1 MAGPSSNMMPGPKS
15 LVSRYHKAFPNGH
28 EVVLTDGEGKLCGL
42 NAIVIS
48 AKEQH
53 VRPPPYLKD
62 LQAIVDSDEYL
73 ACTIANSPEEIKAV
87 TKDNF
92 TQDQLALILKLY
104 GDKIEQPLQL
114 ALGKLP

>member
-1 MAGPSSNMMPGPKS
+1 MADPGSNLMPGPKS
-15 LVSRYHKAFPNGH
+15 LVSCYRKAFPNGH
-28 EVVLTDGEGKLCGL
+28 EVVLTDGEGKLCGS

-53 VRPPPYLKD
+53 FQPRPYLKD
-62 LQAIVDSDEYL
+62 HQAIVDGDGYL
-73 ACTIANSPEEIKAV
+73 ACTITNSPEEAKAV

-104 GDKIEQPLQL
+104 GDKIEQPL
-114 ALGKLP
+114 